1 MSCTIEK
8 DDITWNAIVDDVTR
22 RQLGIGAATAG
33 IAAFLASCSSSQTSD
48 DADIRETRTVTT
60 PDGTFEIP
68 ATPTRVIAIDSR
80 LDLEPAVALE
90 LPIVGYTYAPATP
103 WVPVDS
109 AAPFLDGAPNLE
121 RLLSLAPDL
130 IICSTGYAESLPL
143 AELSTIA
150 PVLTTDFT
158 LDWRAN
164 LDRLAGW
171 LGRTATLD
179 KLILDYD
186 SLIDDIRTRHR
197 AKIESTK
204 VASISYL
211 PDTSMLYI
219 TSIRT
224 SLKGDKPSHMSL
236 FDIGGTSLT
245 VPGIDGQGGFTAEN
259 IDLLTECDGFMVT
272 EEPDSG
278 AYRAL
283 SENPLWQ
290 RLPAVQAGHITTL
303 GGSTYYGSLYTNAY
317 VARGWEALY
326 TKMS

>member
-1 MSCTIEK
+1 MSCTTETY
-8 DDITWNAIVDDVTR
+8 DRAWNAIVDDLTR
-22 RQLGIGAATAG
+22 RQFGMGTATAG
-33 IAAFLASCSSSQTSD
+33 IAAFLASCSSAQTSEER
-48 DADIRETRTVTT
+48 DARETRTVTT

-68 ATPTRVIAIDSR
+68 AAPTRVIAIDSR

-121 RLLSLAPDL
+121 RLLALAPDL
-130 IICSTGYAESLPL
+130 IICSTGYAESLPYSDL
-143 AELSTIA
+143 ATIA

-179 KLILDYD
+179 KLIGDYD
-186 SLIDDIRTRHR
+186 TLIGDIRTRHR
-197 AKIESTK
+197 AMIESTK

-224 SLKGDKPSHMSL
+224 SLKGDKPSDMSL

-245 VPGIDGQGGFTAEN
+245 VPGIDGQGGITAES
-259 IDLLTECDGFMVT
+259 IDLLNECDGFMVT
-272 EEPDSG
+272 EEPDSA

-283 SENPLWQ
+283 AENPLWQ
-290 RLPAVQAGHITTL
+290 RLPAVQAGHVTTL
-303 GGSTYYGSLYTNAY
+303 GGSTYYGSLYTNTY
-317 VARGWEALY
+317 VARGWDALY